1 MTRKMANLSTPSLQ
15 LSVLALQCPTNRGPS
30 LDLANENTNIGYDGG
45 QGRDPENRTRPCFMA
60 RSRLCLF
67 CPDSTSQISAVG
79 YRLHQLESA

>member
-1 MTRKMANLSTPSLQ
+1 MTRKMANLSTPSPHL
-15 LSVLALQCPTNRGPS
+15 LVLALQCPIDRGPS

-45 QGRDPENRTRPCFMA
+45 QRRDPGNKARPCFMA